1 MSSQIAI
8 RSKKPTKQTSFAL
21 VPVVLDFDNNNTIF
35 HTGVLKEET
44 NITSSF
50 DIAAELDLLGPEDHK
65 EDNASASQ
73 STEQSSQLSTQK
85 GGSFAQTGHNGL
97 PSRRA

>member
-8 RSKKPTKQTSFAL
+8 RSKKPTKQTSSTL

-50 DIAAELDLLGPEDHK
+50 DIAAELDLSGPKDHK
-65 EDNASASQ
+65 EDDALAFQ
-73 STEQSSQLSTQK
+73 SIEQSS
-85 GGSFAQTGHNGL
+85 
-97 PSRRA
+97 